1 MALFRKLLGV
11 PKAASTGKRKL
22 SAAVPPYGWPVF
34 LGQPYGGGFFAGQIS
49 STGNGVA
56 THNIVVCDAS
66 VGQGYKNW
74 SDVGYTGGTGITSNL
89 TGYENSVAIVALGT
103 GYNSTVNN
111 GAAFCRAIN
120 TGGYTDWYMP
130 AKSELEVCYYHLKP
144 NYTQNAV
151 IGNVNAYAAFPRSS
165 SSGYVNP
172 PSPQDPVVTTATNF
186 LNGASS
192 QEFALGDYGSST
204 ETSTTGNFRIT
215 FTTGDPTVSAKE
227 TANQVRAIRK
237 VAI

>member
-1 MALFRKLLGV
+1 MPLFRKLLGV
-11 PKAASTGKRKL
+11 PKAASTDKRKR
-22 SAAVPPYGWPVF
+22 SAAVPPNGWPAF
-34 LGQPYGGGFFAGQIS
+34 IGQAYGGGFFAGQIS

-56 THNIVVCDAS
+56 THNIVVCDVS

-144 NYTQNAV
+144 GTAGNAI
-151 IGNVNAYAAFPRSS
+151 IGGVNAYAAAPRSS
-165 SSGYVNP
+165 SSGYTNNP
-172 PSPQDPVVTTATNF
+172 TDPVQTTATNF
-186 LNGASS
+186 QTGASS
-192 QEFALGDYGSST
+192 QEFAGADYGTST